1 MGHARRRLSRALLVA
16 LLLSAHNG
24 SRETATADAQ
34 STDSRQIVV
43 ATPGTSKEAGEAFT
57 AVFSYS
63 AAGGERVILRGG
75 GLVLVFLA
83 VSRLLFLLRSCTAGA
98 GVVYAKSDFNF
109 QYFIFFMLAVC
120 SRHRI
125 LCVDGAAPPHHRLDA
140 SINWP
145 V

>member
-109 QYFIFFMLAVC
+109 QYFIFSCCLCALAIASSAVG
-120 SRHRI
+120 
-125 LCVDGAAPPHHRLDA
+125 GAAPPHHRLDA